1 MRMIDAAVNRAGE
14 GLRVVEDYARF
25 VLDDAH
31 LTRLAKALRH
41 NFADAAKL
49 IAASDRHTARETQRD
64 VGTLIHAVS
73 ENERADAWEVC
84 VAGLKRAQ
92 QSLRS
97 LEEYGK
103 LAEAKFADEIQKIRY
118 RLYTLEKAIDTE
130 RTSREWLENVRLCVL
145 INGGKSPADFE
156 RFVMDLVDAGVGMIQ
171 LREKQ
176 LNDRELTARARQ
188 LVQLTR
194 ERPTLAVINDRAD
207 VAAAV
212 HADGVHVG
220 QDDLT
225 VKDARTIVGT
235 RLLVGVSTHSLEQAR
250 AAALDGANYLG
261 AGPTFPSLTKSF
273 AAFAGL
279 DLLRAIAAEIRLPT
293 FAIGGIEADN
303 LGDVLATGIGRVA
316 IGAAITAAGN
326 PGQVARKLVDA
337 VTRPAPAR

>member
-14 GLRVVEDYARF
+14 GLRVVEDFTRF

-41 NFADAAKL
+41 NFADAAKI
-49 IAASDRHTARETQRD
+49 IAANDRHSARDTQGD
-64 VGTLIHAVS
+64 VGTLIKGAGEDDRS
-73 ENERADAWEVC
+73 DAWAVC

-103 LAEAKFADEIQKIRY
+103 LADANFADEIQRIRY

-130 RTSREWLENVRLCVL
+130 RTSREWLANVRLCVL
-145 INGGKSPADFE
+145 VDGGESQDDF
-156 RFVMDLVDAGVGMIQ
+156 RTLVSALVDAGAGMIQ

-176 LNDRELTARARQ
+176 LSDRELATRARL
-188 LVQLTR
+188 LVELTR
-194 ERPTLAVINDRAD
+194 GKPTLAVINDRAD
-207 VAAAV
+207 IAAAV

-225 VKDARTIVGT
+225 VKDARTVVGT
-235 RLLVGVSTHSLEQAR
+235 RMLVGVSTHSLEQAR
-250 AAALDGANYLG
+250 AAVLDGANYLG
-261 AGPTFPSLTKSF
+261 AGPTFPSRTKSF
-273 AAFAGL
+273 DQFPGL
-279 DLLRAIAAEIRLPT
+279 DLLRAIVAEIRLPA
-293 FAIGGIEADN
+293 FAIGGIDADN

-316 IGAAITAAGN
+316 VG
-326 PGQVARKLVDA
+326 VA
-337 VTRPAPAR
+337 VTKATNSTNAVLRLNSILGVKGS